1 VTAPAMNRLE
11 FEATNSPER
20 PDSGATTSDIAVK
33 RVVSL
38 LSELVAAGALP
49 AL

>member
-1 VTAPAMNRLE
+1 VTAPAQD
-11 FEATNSPER
+11 R
-20 PDSGATTSDIAVK
+20 PRSSGAKPSDPPSSSALSSDIAVK